1 MLQQAPGWNVPHAAP
16 AAGGTSRLE
25 QTNDC
30 LARPTRSLRRRERH
44 DRRNAERRAASHDWG
59 RRRDRRGFVTACAAP
74 GLSTQQAS
82 SLEDQTVGTWSQT
95 AQCVTQDGKRVERFG
110 ADPKGL
116 AIHDRNERFAWVLM
130 RPDVPK
136 LASNTA
142 LTATAE
148 ENRAIVQGGTAFFGR
163 SSVED
168 ASGILTT
175 RIEGAAFPRWDGQDQ
190 RRAVAISGDEMRI
203 CVPGSQVGGGTAC
216 SVWRRAR

>member
-1 MLQQAPGWNVPHAAP
+1 M
-16 AAGGTSRLE
+16 
-25 QTNDC
+25 
-30 LARPTRSLRRRERH
+30 
-44 DRRNAERRAASHDWG
+44 
-59 RRRDRRGFVTACAAP
+59 TACAAP